1 MEYNIR
7 YILDNELKEKFN
19 ELIKYHINSDYFNL
33 TDKELKE
40 KYTFRNDNIKISK
53 KIGDTG
59 MNLLEIPARKVE
71 VTTKKDYDIKCPLC
85 LNPQVDKTIYP
96 YNLEKLILWR
106 GYLIKPNTFP
116 YFKLHYLI
124 QVSDHIE
131 NTDRGTQNETH
142 KNPNVIEDML
152 LFAKLMKTG
161 SVLFN
166 GWVGNSLGHLH
177 FHYTNE
183 HFPIKR
189 RLKDYTFDK
198 EIIKTNN
205 GSKICIYK
213 DKDSNCKSFIL
224 IKSNNPSSDVFKLLQ
239 YLTSISLFYN
249 LLFYYNK
256 DVFFVFIFIR
266 RKEEDEFKFNFGAAH
281 MSGLSTFSDK
291 NLQIFKDNKNEF
303 IRIIDNY
310 CSKTLVKIDE
320 EMIKKL
326 FS

>member
-7 YILDNELKEKFN
+7 FTLDSELKKNFN
-19 ELIKYHINSDYFNL
+19 ELVKYHKNSDYFNS
-33 TDKELKE
+33 TDEDLEKKYKTRIDKIKEGE
-40 KYTFRNDNIKISK
+40 
-53 KIGDTG
+53 KIGETG
-59 MNLLEIPARKVE
+59 MNLLEIPARKV
-71 VTTKKDYDIKCPLC
+71 VTTTKKEYDIKCPLC

-96 YNLEKLILWR
+96 YNLEKLLLWR

-124 QVSDHIE
+124 QASDHIE
-131 NTDRGTQNETH
+131 GIDRGTQNEVH
-142 KNPNVIEDML
+142 INPNVIEDML
-152 LFAKLMKTG
+152 LFAKLMNGG

-177 FHYTNE
+177 FHYTNT

-189 RLKDYTFDK
+189 KLKDNSSDK

-205 GSKICIYK
+205 GSKICIYR

-224 IKSNNPSSDVFKLLQ
+224 IKSENPGSDIFKFVQ
-239 YLTSISLFYN
+239 YLNSVNLFYN
-249 LLFYYNK
+249 LLFYFNK
-256 DVFFVFIFIR
+256 GVFFVFIFIR
-266 RKEEDEFKFNFGAAH
+266 RKEQDEFNFNFGAAH